1 MPMSTIE
8 QAFKDF
14 GYTPTKAELDIFD
27 QIQRAAGPK
36 NFGRTYSPG
45 AARSAVGAYVEAYK
59 QIEKRKAEDPLN
71 PYVAQEK
78 ARGDEMTRLS
88 QEAYDKLTQLYQ
100 QAPQLFGS
108 MNEQQISQ
116 YLAPLQDQFNRS
128 LAQVEGAFSR
138 RGLVGSNIEA
148 SAMGEQGRLFNQNV
162 LNTGLQVG
170 LQQQQNLG
178 NAYQNRSTA
187 MLQGADA
194 AYGRQGQALGQLSSI
209 SAQEAQMLAS
219 LPSYLQN
226 QALQQLMLSRQ
237 MNPQKQKGNVFGG
250 ALSGALSGGITGFM
264 MGGPMGAAAGAV
276 GGGVLGGVNASQ
288 SDQYA
293 ASQNQQL
300 MQQLPFYLQMARG
313 GGGTSSSSDG
323 IGGTYN
329 GSYNQ
334 YAERYGLNPN
344 QYAPPR
350 LSPQTAGV
358 NGYGYYGRG

>member
-1 MPMSTIE
+1 MPMSTIQ

-14 GYTPTKAELDIFD
+14 GYEPSQAELDIFD

-36 NFGRTYSPG
+36 DFGRTYSPG

-78 ARGDEMTRLS
+78 ARGDQMTQMS
-88 QEAYDKLTQLYQ
+88 QQAYDQLTELYK

-128 LAQVEGAFSR
+128 LAQVEGAYGR

-187 MLQGADA
+187 MLQGAQG
-194 AYGRQGQALGQLSSI
+194 AYGNQGNALSQLSQI

-226 QALQQLMLSRQ
+226 NALQQLMLSKQ
-237 MNPQKQKGNVFGG
+237 MNPEKPKNNFLANGGGSLLGMGLGALLAAPTGGMSLAMGAGLGG
-250 ALSGALSGGITGFM
+250 ALGGGFGSLLGGGQSGGQQAQSQFQNIPWYM
-264 MGGPMGAAAGAV
+264 MMNPNM
-276 GGGVLGGVNASQ
+276 
-288 SDQYA
+288 
-293 ASQNQQL
+293 
-300 MQQLPFYLQMARG
+300 G
-313 GGGTSSSSDG
+313 GGGSGRMTSQPVNTMG
-323 IGGTYN
+323 NTAGTYD
-329 GSYNQ
+329 STFS
-334 YAERYGLNPN
+334 
-344 QYAPPR
+344 
-350 LSPQTAGV
+350 SPYMREMV
-358 NGYGYYGRG
+358 